1 MLQLLDFTG
10 QNIIATRANDLLGIK
25 DYEKIHPFIHNIIN
39 TGKKVRWYFEM
50 DDGSISNSTGF
61 WEDGIIEI
69 NYGNMKF
76 THSDDIETIAI
87 VGDKKWEKCML
98 SIMKPFTKANLRYF
112 ELSEKEKAKE
122 WIINEVKS
130 NEIITK

>member
-10 QNIIATRANDLLGIK
+10 ENIIATRANDLLGIK

-122 WIINEVKS
+122 WIINNVQE
-130 NEIITK
+130 TKL

>member
-10 QNIIATRANDLLGIK
+10 ENIIATKANDLLGIK

-112 ELSEKEKAKE
+112 EL
-122 WIINEVKS
+122 
-130 NEIITK
+130 